1 MESPLSVSSS
11 LQIDTKAFIW
21 IKVLVE
27 LTLMPFVT
35 QYITMK
41 LLPGNICEKTKDA
54 NRGEQNALAPE
65 LKCFPCLHSN

>member
-35 QYITMK
+35 KYYN
-41 LLPGNICEKTKDA
+41 LLNLH
-54 NRGEQNALAPE
+54 QNFFIAALHY
-65 LKCFPCLHSN
+65 K